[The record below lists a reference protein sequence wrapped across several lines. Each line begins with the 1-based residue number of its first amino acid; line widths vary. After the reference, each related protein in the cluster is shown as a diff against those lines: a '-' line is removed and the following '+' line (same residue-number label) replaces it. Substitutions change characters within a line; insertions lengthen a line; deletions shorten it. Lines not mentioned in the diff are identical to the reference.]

1 MAKQTV
7 KTQEMAVATEAPK
20 FKIPEEYKKV
30 LYRDW
35 PDSLK
40 KEYQAYR
47 KAGYARIEAEKN
59 ELWDK
64 LISMLDGEALDLA
77 TQIRNGLK
85 KKTGALVAIF
95 GTDDVKVGDSVPFS
109 MDLMP
114 KVMAANNKGNVT
126 LEIADN
132 KITVAAVNA

>member
-95 GTDDVKVGDSVPFS
+95 GTDDVQVGDSVPFN

-114 KVMAANNKGNVT
+114 KVIAANNKGNVT

-132 KITVAAVNA
+132 KITVVAVNA